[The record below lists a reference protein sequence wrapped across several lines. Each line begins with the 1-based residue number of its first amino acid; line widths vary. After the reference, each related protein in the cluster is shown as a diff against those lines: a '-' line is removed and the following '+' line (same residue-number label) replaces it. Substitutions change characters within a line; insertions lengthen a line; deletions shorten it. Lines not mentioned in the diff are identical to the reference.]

1 MKNVLKTTRDVI
13 AAAYD
18 FTQFANRRIRFVGP
32 NGIVT
37 VLHFSTTRDTARV
50 MIETDAG
57 TKLTDLKYSQIVR
70 AAEKCRFDKQ
80 EVSWSL

>member
-1 MKNVLKTTRDVI
+1 MNALKTIREAI
-13 AAAYD
+13 ASAYD
-18 FTQFANRRIRFVGP
+18 FTQFANHRIRFVGP
-32 NGIVT
+32 KGIVT
-37 VLHFSTTRDTARV
+37 VLHFSTTKDTARV

-57 TKLTDLKYSQIVR
+57 TKLADLKYSQIVR

>member
-1 MKNVLKTTRDVI
+1 MNALKTIREAI

-18 FTQFANRRIRFVGP
+18 FTQFANHKIRFVGP
-32 NGIVT
+32 KGVVT
-37 VLHFSTTRDTARV
+37 VLHFSTTKDSARV
-50 MIETDAG
+50 KIETESG
-57 TKLTDLKYSQIVR
+57 TKLADLKYSQIVR

>member
-1 MKNVLKTTRDVI
+1 MNALKTIREAI

-18 FTQFANRRIRFVGP
+18 FTQFANHKIRFVGP
-32 NGIVT
+32 KGVVT
-37 VLHFSTTRDTARV
+37 VLHFSITKDTARV
-50 MIETDAG
+50 KIETDAG
-57 TKLTDLKYSQIVR
+57 TKLADLKYSQIAR